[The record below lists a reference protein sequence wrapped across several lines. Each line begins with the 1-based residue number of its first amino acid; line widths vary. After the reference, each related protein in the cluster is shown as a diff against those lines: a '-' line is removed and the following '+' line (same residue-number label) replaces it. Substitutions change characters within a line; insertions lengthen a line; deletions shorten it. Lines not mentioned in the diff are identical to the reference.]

1 MDMKRAK
8 HLIFSTLLMAL
19 CALLTLAAAALRVG
33 EVVDYVLATDIR
45 AFIDG
50 YEIPAYNIGGRLGV
64 VAEDLADYGFA
75 VEWCGETR
83 SLTVERRA
91 DKAVSPAPMSEAEK
105 KPIGTPLSPV
115 LFTDIV
121 TYLDGSAVESFNI
134 DGRTI
139 LYFSELA
146 RYGSYL
152 YDNDV
157 RMSMLSF
164 RTQGFD
170 KVTLPSLP
178 EKIIHA
184 GGAIGGYVGSNSLE
198 ALNRSYSL
206 GRRFIE
212 MDFVLSS
219 DGIPVCLHDWSMF
232 YSNALTETPIT
243 AEEFAGVRI
252 FNEYT
257 AVTLDTLVLWLNTHP
272 DAYIITDIKEDN
284 VNVLRQ
290 IAEKHPEIVPRLL
303 PQIYDYEEYAP
314 VRAMGYANII
324 LTLYRLPTY
333 EDKADAKKNAAFAKT
348 HGLLAVTADVTLV
361 DPAFASEFVRA
372 GVPLFVHTVN
382 DTATQDSLRAM
393 GVSGIYTDF
402 AE

>member
-1 MDMKRAK
+1 MNRAK
-8 HLIFSTLLMAL
+8 HLLLCIL
-19 CALLTLAAAALRVG
+19 LVGTCALFTLTAAALRVG
-33 EVVDYVLATDIR
+33 EVVDHVLATDIR
-45 AFIDG
+45 AFING

-64 VAEDLADYGFA
+64 VAEDLADYGFS
-75 VEWCGETR
+75 VEWNGEARTLAVYR
-83 SLTVERRA
+83 SA
-91 DKAVSPAPMSEAEK
+91 GKAFQPATMPAREE
-105 KPIGTPLSPV
+105 KPIGTRLSPV
-115 LFTDIV
+115 LYTDIV
-121 TYLDGSAVESFNI
+121 TYLDGTVVDSFNI

-157 RMSMLSF
+157 RMSMLAF
-164 RTQGFD
+164 RVQGFD
-170 KVTLPSLP
+170 KVTLSALP
-178 EKIIHA
+178 DKIIHA

-198 ALNRSYSL
+198 ALERTYSL

-232 YSNALTETPIT
+232 YSNSLTETPIT
-243 AEEFAGVRI
+243 AAEFAQVKI

-257 AVTLDTLVLWLNTHP
+257 AVTLDSLATWLNAHP
-272 DAYIITDIKEDN
+272 DVYIVTDIKENN
-284 VNVLRQ
+284 VGVLRQ
-290 IAEKHPEIVPRLL
+290 IVEKHPEIVPRLI
-303 PQIYDYEEYAP
+303 PQIYGYEEYAP

-333 EDKADAKKNAAFAKT
+333 EDKADAKKNAEFAKT

-361 DPAFASEFVRA
+361 DPAFAAAFNAA
-372 GVPLFVHTVN
+372 GVPLFAHTVN

-393 GVSGIYTDF
+393 GVNGIYTDF

>member
-1 MDMKRAK
+1 MNRAK
-8 HLIFSTLLMAL
+8 HFILCVLLITA
-19 CALLTLAAAALRVG
+19 CVLLTLTAAALRVG
-33 EVVDYVLATDIR
+33 EVVDRVLATDIR
-45 AFIDG
+45 AFING

-64 VAEDLADYGFA
+64 VAEDLADYGFT
-75 VEWCGETR
+75 VEWNGDART
-83 SLTVERRA
+83 LTVNRSA
-91 DKAVSPAPMSEAEK
+91 GKAFQPATMPTREE
-105 KPIGTPLSPV
+105 KPIGTPVSPV
-115 LFTDIV
+115 LYTDIV
-121 TYLDGSAVESFNI
+121 TYLDGGVVESFNV

-139 LYFSELA
+139 LYFSELS

-157 RMSMLSF
+157 RMSMLAYRAQS
-164 RTQGFD
+164 FD
-170 KVTLPSLP
+170 KVTITTLP

-198 ALNRSYSL
+198 ALDRTYGL
-206 GRRFIE
+206 GQRYIE

-219 DGIPVCLHDWSMF
+219 DGVPVCLHDWSMF
-232 YSNALTETPIT
+232 YSNSLTETPIT
-243 AEEFAGVRI
+243 AAEFSAVKI

-257 AVTLDTLVLWLNTHP
+257 AVTLDSLVAWLNTHP
-272 DAYIITDIKEDN
+272 DVYIITDIKVDN
-284 VNVLRQ
+284 VGVLRQ
-290 IAEKHPEIVPRLL
+290 IAEKHPEIVPRLI
-303 PQIYDYEEYAP
+303 PQIYGYEEYAP

-333 EDKADAKKNAAFAKT
+333 EDKADAKKNAEFAKA

-361 DPAFASEFVRA
+361 DPAFAAAFVRA

-382 DTATQDSLRAM
+382 DIATQESLRAM
-393 GVSGIYTDF
+393 GVSGVYTDF